1 MVHIQKILKK
11 KKKRRRGSEITLE
24 YVTADLEASV
34 LSGVVEQKPV
44 NTEPFSLLPIAAKL
58 LDRAE
63 AGDKEQSEGEFFR
76 IRMSAHKMERSQQRK
91 RAEGKDVRN
100 RGNQDRAEEERRRL
114 EDTSSPADA
123 Y

>member
-1 MVHIQKILKK
+1 M
-11 KKKRRRGSEITLE
+11 
-24 YVTADLEASV
+24 TADLEASV

-58 LDRAE
+58 LDRTE
-63 AGDKEQSEGEFFR
+63 AGDKEQSEGEVFR

-91 RAEGKDVRN
+91 QAEGKDVRN
-100 RGNQDRAEEERRRL
+100 RGSQDGAEEERRGL
-114 EDTSSPADA
+114 EDTSSSTDA

>member
-1 MVHIQKILKK
+1 M
-11 KKKRRRGSEITLE
+11 
-24 YVTADLEASV
+24 TADLEASV

-100 RGNQDRAEEERRRL
+100 RGNQDRAEEERRGL